1 MITLLNALI
10 PLDQVRQQQSTQGR
24 GYSEC
29 LGNKRQAPERIEAIC
44 MRLAL
49 RVLHVA
55 RCDFLEGNYPRFDGN
70 PGDSQCQVRAAN
82 LYAISQNKGKII
94 EQMDQLCIRS
104 GLPLSADYSGKGV
117 IGLAAMVNMMVSS
130 QKEQALSKAREQFDQ
145 LQVAFEVQFLLQ
157 SYLSEIMREVVE
169 VSERGTVLT
178 RGNGTRLDRIETALK
193 AFPAIQN
200 AILKYNQKELSRNSV
215 LYLQALIPEENF
227 YLRQVT
233 SIEGRVVPERTFSCL
248 FSTTQAVLRF
258 VKGIICLREIVPK
271 LNKPIDP
278 KRCQLQNTRPPK
290 EIYIQMPGETVIAAP
305 TGDLF
310 VVIEAEIPDM
320 DFAREYIVNNG
331 LTQAI
336 LAQAAICPP
345 FEKGTTAADLP
356 ERVQPIAAR
365 CAANQPPFT
374 VDHYFVEKVRDAQ

>member
-1 MITLLNALI
+1 MSTLLSTLI

-29 LGNKRQAPERIEAIC
+29 LGNKRQTPERIEAIC

-49 RVLHVA
+49 RVLHAA
-55 RCDFLEGNYPRFDGN
+55 RCDFLADNYPRFDGN

-82 LYAISQNKGKII
+82 LYAISQDKKII
-94 EQMDQLCIRS
+94 IQQMDQLSMRS

-117 IGLAAMVNMMVSS
+117 TGLAAMVNTMVSS
-130 QKEQALSKAREQFDQ
+130 QKEQALSEAREQFDQ
-145 LQVAFEVQFLLQ
+145 LQVTFEVQFLLQ
-157 SYLSEIMREVVE
+157 SYLSEIMREVAK

-178 RGNGTRLDRIETALK
+178 RGSGTCLDRIETALK
-193 AFPAIQN
+193 GFPTIQN
-200 AILKYNQKELSRNSV
+200 AILKYNQRELSRNSA
-215 LYLQALIPEENF
+215 LYLQHLMPEENF
-227 YLRQVT
+227 YLKQVT

-258 VKGIICLREIVPK
+258 IKGIICLREIVPK
-271 LNKPIDP
+271 INKPIDP

-305 TGDLF
+305 MGDLF
-310 VVIEAEIPDM
+310 FVIEAEIPDM
-320 DFAREYIVNNG
+320 DFAKEYIASNG

-356 ERVQPIAAR
+356 EGVQLIAAR
-365 CAANQPPFT
+365 FAANQPPFT
-374 VDHYFVEKVRDAQ
+374 VDHYFVEKVSNAQ